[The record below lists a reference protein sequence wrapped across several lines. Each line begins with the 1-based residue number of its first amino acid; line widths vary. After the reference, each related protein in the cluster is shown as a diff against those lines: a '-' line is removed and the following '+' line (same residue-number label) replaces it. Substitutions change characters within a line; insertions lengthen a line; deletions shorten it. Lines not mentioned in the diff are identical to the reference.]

1 MNMAEDVALVNG
13 AGMRHEECPMAPDIE
28 RLITSIQLMAE
39 KVDNLIKFQRDVTK
53 WLLVVVCVIAL
64 GRSAL
69 DLGKTLLSDLTLP
82 AKAHEVQS
90 E

>member
-1 MNMAEDVALVNG
+1 MTESVALING
-13 AGMRHEECPMAPDIE
+13 AGMRHPEECPMAPDIE

-69 DLGKTLLSDLTLP
+69 DLGKSMLTDFHTP
-82 AKAHEVQS
+82 AKAHEVVS